1 MECSRRQYVK
11 EVLDCWRNCHGLS
24 ETVTKGQTG
33 QNKLDGQQRWC
44 LCWTLRNR
52 GQVVKVS
59 KQGRNVES
67 DIYMVWYII
76 LAIRRKN
83 AEVWDI

>member
-1 MECSRRQYVK
+1 MECSRRQYVN

-44 LCWTLRNR
+44 LCWILRNGTS
-52 GQVVKVS
+52 GQSIQARQKC
-59 KQGRNVES
+59 R
-67 DIYMVWYII
+67 I
-76 LAIRRKN
+76 
-83 AEVWDI
+83 